1 MHEIGRL
8 CFVFKGGEK
17 KKKKKPIL
25 SQELKQFSF
34 S

>member
-8 CFVFKGGEK
+8 CFVFKGGGE
-17 KKKKKPIL
+17 KKKKPIL
-25 SQELKQFSF
+25 SQELKPFSF

>member
-8 CFVFKGGEK
+8 CFVFKGGGE
-17 KKKKKPIL
+17 KKKPIL
-25 SQELKQFSF
+25 SQELKPFSF

>member
-8 CFVFKGGEK
+8 CFVFKGGGK